1 MSLWSRIATIFGAKM
16 DKALDR
22 MENPAETL
30 DYSYKKQVA
39 LLADVKR
46 GLAEIA
52 TSKQR
57 LKLQNQ
63 KLQEQDSH
71 LQDQAQRA
79 VAQGRDDLAREALQ
93 RRAAIQPQIESM
105 GGRIQEL
112 DDQQVKLQDAAE
124 KLQTRIQLF
133 ASQKEALKAQYSA
146 SAAQVRINESF
157 TGLSKE
163 MTDIGTSVQR
173 AQDRI
178 EQMQARSAAIDELM
192 TSGALE
198 DYTASVGG
206 GDDIERQLQI
216 SSGGGNDIE
225 AQLAAM
231 KAQLQAPPAQPQLE
245 SHEQQS

>member
-16 DKALDR
+16 DKALDK

-63 KLQEQDSH
+63 KLLEQDTH

-93 RRAAIQPQIESM
+93 RRAAIRPQIESM
-105 GGRIQEL
+105 DGRIQQL
-112 DDQQVKLQDAAE
+112 DEQQVKLQDAAE
-124 KLQTRIQLF
+124 KLQTRIQMF

-146 SAAQVRINESF
+146 SAAQVKINESF

-192 TSGALE
+192 ASGALE
-198 DYTASVGG
+198 DYTAQVGG

-216 SSGGGNDIE
+216 GSGGAHDIE
-225 AQLAAM
+225 AELAAM
-231 KAQLQAPPAQPQLE
+231 KAQLPSPQAQPQLE